1 MAKTGY
7 VALCGEFPN
16 ALDLN
21 AAARKFGWSAR
32 HATGSAIEAQTP
44 LLAVLI
50 HPKSL
55 GMPWRKALELIQ
67 AAAPGV
73 PTVICHELDELDSQR
88 EMITS
93 GAFYTLLLPADPREL
108 RFMLSELG
116 APLVAL
122 PNKQEARARRRF
134 FAQVAGAA

>member
-1 MAKTGY
+1 MGKTGY
-7 VALCGEFPN
+7 VALYGEFLN

-21 AAARKFGWSAR
+21 AAVREFGWSTR
-32 HATGSAIEAQTP
+32 RVTGSAVKSLTR
-44 LLAVLI
+44 LVAVLI

-67 AAAPGV
+67 AIAPGV
-73 PTVICHELDELDSQR
+73 RTVICHDLDELDLQN

-116 APLVAL
+116 APMAAL
-122 PNKQEARARRRF
+122 PNKKQAKVRPRLL
-134 FAQVAGAA
+134 AQVAGAA